1 MKKILTLFAAMVM
14 TTFLASAQDTSMSG
28 TAGTEVKANSNPI
41 SLQGCLSGSDGAYNL
56 TDKQTG
62 MVFSLTG
69 KSDTLVQHVGH
80 EVEVTG
86 QKSTAASNDST
97 MNNSANGSSTG
108 ASSGSPNGAR
118 ADSVTFQ
125 VDDVRMIS
133 EHCSAATGAGNR

>member
-1 MKKILTLFAAMVM
+1 MKKILTLFAAMLM
-14 TTFLASAQDTSMSG
+14 TAFLASAQDTSMSG
-28 TAGTEVKANSNPI
+28 STATETKANSNPI

-69 KSDTLVQHVGH
+69 KSDTLGQHVGH

-86 QKSTAASNDST
+86 QKSTTASNDSA
-97 MNNSANGSSTG
+97 MNNSSSTG
-108 ASSGSPNGAR
+108 TSSTANPNGTTGR
-118 ADSVTFQ
+118 VDSVTFQ

-133 EHCSAATGAGNR
+133 DHCNATGANNR